1 VLVLFVLLAAV
12 LPAAAASAAT
22 PPPVKHV
29 FVVVLENKDQAKT
42 FAADSPAPYLAHT
55 LRQRGQ
61 YLPNYFGVTHFSLG
75 NYIAMVS
82 GQGSNPQTQAD
93 CQFFTDFAPG
103 VIGPDGQ
110 AMGQGCVYPSSVK
123 TVADQLDERGLG
135 WKGYMEDMGND
146 PGREPATC
154 GHPAL
159 NTQDK
164 TQTAKK
170 GDQYAARHNPFVYF
184 HSIIDRPACAAND
197 VPLTRLEGDLAANR
211 VGAFTFITPNLCHDG
226 HDTPCVDG
234 EPGGL
239 KSPDAFLRTLIPK
252 ITASRAYH
260 DGGLIVVTFDES
272 EKGAE
277 ACCNEPQFPNT
288 ANNGGTTT
296 GRGGGQ
302 VGAVILSSFV
312 KPGSV
317 NPTPY
322 NHFALL
328 RSVEDIFGLPHLG
341 YAARADLKAFGSD
354 VYNAPV
360 VVASCRDRTRPTLRY
375 ALGGIRGSSRTID
388 LRGTAA
394 DDGCAGSVAAHT
406 VARRGAVRS
415 VRFAVSAFTPGGCRF
430 VGVDGRLTPTRSC
443 RRPLFLTARGTGRWQ
458 LRVRGR
464 FPHGRYVVRSRVYD
478 AAGNIGRP
486 APRTF
491 RIARVRPRFAG

>member
-1 VLVLFVLLAAV
+1 VLVLLVLLAAV
-12 LPAAAASAAT
+12 LPAGGAAAAT

-55 LRQRGQ
+55 LRRRGQ

-93 CQFFTDFAPG
+93 CQVFTDFVG
-103 VIGPDGQ
+103 GTTVSDGQ
-110 AMGQGCVYPSSVK
+110 AMGSGCVYPSSVK

-146 PGREPATC
+146 PTREPATC
-154 GHPAL
+154 GHPAVG
-159 NTQDK
+159 TQDK

-211 VGAFTFITPNLCHDG
+211 VGAFTFFTPNLCHDG
-226 HDTPCVDG
+226 HDTPCVNG

-252 ITASRAYH
+252 ITASRAYR
-260 DGGLIVVTFDES
+260 DRGMIIVTFDES
-272 EKGAE
+272 ESGAE

-288 ANNGGTTT
+288 ANNGGSST
-296 GRGGGQ
+296 GRGGGR

-341 YAARADLKAFGSD
+341 YAARADLKPFGSD
-354 VYNAPV
+354 VYNAPSCAETRGLP
-360 VVASCRDRTRPTLRY
+360 VAHRGRYRRGALILSARVSGRTLTVRMRHSARLGALLRRREVLGPRPVRPCRTYRFRLPAGHGRL
-375 ALGGIRGSSRTID
+375 D
-388 LRGTAA
+388 LR
-394 DDGCAGSVAAHT
+394 
-406 VARRGAVRS
+406 ARRGALERRVI
-415 VRFAVSAFTPGGCRF
+415 RF
-430 VGVDGRLTPTRSC
+430 
-443 RRPLFLTARGTGRWQ
+443 
-458 LRVRGR
+458 
-464 FPHGRYVVRSRVYD
+464 
-478 AAGNIGRP
+478 
-486 APRTF
+486 
-491 RIARVRPRFAG
+491 